1 MEKIIITSEQCR
13 AARELLRWKQI
24 DLAQKSGI
32 STATIADF
40 EREYRKLSKRTITDI
55 KRTFEEAGIE
65 FINDDQKIGAVV
77 LKK

>member
-1 MEKIIITSEQCR
+1 MSITPKQCK
-13 AARELLRWKQI
+13 AARELLGWKQS
-24 DLAQKSGI
+24 DFQEKSKLGI
-32 STATIADF
+32 ETIGNF
-40 EREYRKLSKRTITDI
+40 ERGIGNQTERTMADI